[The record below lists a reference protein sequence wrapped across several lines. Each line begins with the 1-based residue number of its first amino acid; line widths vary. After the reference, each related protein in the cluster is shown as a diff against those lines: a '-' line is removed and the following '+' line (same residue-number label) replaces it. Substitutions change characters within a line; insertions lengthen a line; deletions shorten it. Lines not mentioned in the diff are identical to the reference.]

1 MPIKKQKKSKSSSG
15 FRRDTLLA
23 RDYHLD
29 MRSRNGTVDI
39 LSQSKPMML
48 AQVAMIAVFSVFLN
62 AEAAA
67 VTSQTLTPANSSEDS
82 TSDSINYSSSYSTN
96 YPAYYPPS
104 HPASHSAPKKQVPYA
119 QQNRPKNPALYE
131 DDRTLAGHSY
141 FRNGVLAFPFVAPYI
156 NSSLESAL
164 ASFNVPGADQELK
177 TVGLSP
183 SVTGQMK
190 FGKVGIEA
198 GAQLSELFGADSYTA
213 YVVGATFTYGF
224 NGALRYEAV
233 RDRKFA
239 ITPAL
244 FYSYE
249 NGMGFSPLSAADAA
263 INSPET
269 ARAANLLEKTSLQE
283 IRPSLLGAYTISPV
297 VGLSG
302 EVGINFD
309 QNKTGDQSQSSKFL
323 RAGIGA
329 DANFTPYHV
338 PVGAAAFFRDEV
350 SLGSSQSPSPILGAG
365 VYEMFHQSFNFGLE
379 VSRLMTSTPTL
390 SILLSLTA
398 YY

>member
-1 MPIKKQKKSKSSSG
+1 MPIKSQKKSKSSSG

-23 RDYHLD
+23 PDYHLD
-29 MRSRNGTVDI
+29 MRSRSGTVDI
-39 LSQSKPMML
+39 VSQPKPIML
-48 AQVAMIAVFSVFLN
+48 AQVAMIAIFSVFLN
-62 AEAAA
+62 AEATAA
-67 VTSQTLTPANSSEDS
+67 TSLTEAPANSLDGS

-96 YPAYYPPS
+96 YPGYHPPS
-104 HPASHSAPKKQVPYA
+104 HQAPYSASRKPVPKTPT
-119 QQNRPKNPALYE
+119 LYE

-164 ASFNVPGADQELK
+164 ATFNVPGADQELK

-233 RDRKFA
+233 RERKFA

-263 INSPET
+263 IDSPET
-269 ARAANLLEKTSLQE
+269 ARASNLLEKTSLQE

-365 VYEMFHQSFNFGLE
+365 VYEMFHRSFNFGLE